1 MALFYCRHSNPKVRE
16 TLMCAELLLSG
27 WLSVREEVM
36 PKLQDLCQKQ
46 KQARFDVCSLLY
58 FFEEKLPLAVLG

>member
-1 MALFYCRHSNPKVRE
+1 M
-16 TLMCAELLLSG
+16 MCAELLLSG